1 MKQNADKTGINEK
14 AAGTDWK
21 AEEQRI
27 SEASDVA
34 TKARLNAAVP
44 TTSKYAD
51 DFASFGITLPKA
63 EMAGPKEADLS
74 PEGRKLR
81 AIQVQDSRSGLEA
94 RARLSINVTKL
105 GALETR
111 VLQDKTIAPATK
123 DGMLIEIRNR
133 TSEVRKDYEGELQK
147 SPEAFM
153 AAHVADL
160 RKYHRQYERG
170 RIVQTEYVQE
180 KKGEMLEALTAARM
194 CFISGETGTGKTEV
208 ARIVARSFSGKEELV
223 IRGYAGIG
231 STEIYGHMTLTDSAE
246 KRMANVREEIES
258 AERLYLER
266 FPNATRA
273 ELSDVVTGILKR
285 GGVTT
290 TEYVLGAVYQ
300 AAKEGRVVIID
311 EANYIPPE
319 LLASLNDIM
328 TKRTGE
334 QIHVQQDGVGPIT
347 VQEGFGIIFTGNVNP
362 PTGPTAN
369 RYVGRREF
377 DAAFTDRVP
386 LVQYGYLPQTIKGMP
401 SDYHPADKQLY
412 MVAVTTALLPA
423 SSGLDTLEKLESRYG
438 TLFLPGGDKGGLDA
452 LWRFSQFAAIT
463 QMAFSGEFKD
473 GDANAF
479 ASGASSAAYIPKVQ
493 LSNRGVMR
501 VIEQWRDDG
510 FRHELDYY
518 IARDIFGRA
527 TDPKD
532 KAYMYQQAQLSGFFR
547 TTGWDQNPDYSP
559 NALQKFSVEIPK
571 NEAAPREI
579 ISGREVVASI
589 FGDIPIRKVWPEG
602 AQTEVQE
609 EQNDQAE
616 FDSMVA
622 ALAGFDSE
630 FGAELSAISSTN
642 EIENTFE
649 YDPTGKNPAD
659 RQYETK

>member
-1 MKQNADKTGINEK
+1 MKQKADKTGTNEN

-44 TTSKYAD
+44 PTSKYAD
-51 DFASFGITLPKA
+51 AFARFGITLPKA

-123 DGMLIEIRNR
+123 DGMLTQIRNR
-133 TSEVRKDYEGELQK
+133 TSEARKDYEGELQK

-246 KRMANVREEIES
+246 KRMENARKQIDLAENV
-258 AERLYLER
+258 YLEKY
-266 FPNATRA
+266 PNATTQELA
-273 ELSDVVTGILKR
+273 EVARGVLQK

-290 TEYVLGAVYQ
+290 TEYILGAVYT

-311 EANYIPPE
+311 EANYIPSE

-328 TKRTGE
+328 TKRPGE
-334 QIHVQQDGVGPIT
+334 QINVQQDGVGPIT

-362 PTGPTAN
+362 PTGPTAK
-369 RYVGRREF
+369 RYIGRTDF

-386 LVQYGYLPQTIKGMP
+386 LVQYGYLPQPIRGRP
-401 SDYHPADKQLY
+401 SDYLPADKQLFT
-412 MVAVTTALLPA
+412 VAVTTALLPA
-423 SSGLDTLEKLESRYG
+423 ASGIDTLEKVESRYG

-452 LWRFSQFAAIT
+452 LWRFSQYASMT
-463 QMAFSGEFKD
+463 QRAFSGDFKD
-473 GDANAF
+473 GDAGAF
-479 ASGASSAAYIPKVQ
+479 QSGGNSVAYIPKVQ
-493 LSNRGVMR
+493 LSNRGLMR

-510 FRHELDYY
+510 FRYELDHY

-527 TDPKD
+527 ADPKD
-532 KAYMYQQAQLSGFFR
+532 RAYLYQQAQLSGFFR
-547 TTGWDQNPDYSP
+547 TAGWDQNPDYSP
-559 NALQKFSVEIPK
+559 NNLQKFSVTIPK
-571 NEAAPREI
+571 NDAVLREI
-579 ISGREVVASI
+579 VPAREVIASV
-589 FGDIPIRKVWPEG
+589 FGDIPMRTVWPDG
-602 AQTEVQE
+602 AETEVQQA
-609 EQNDQAE
+609 QNNMAQFAR
-616 FDSMVA
+616 MK
-622 ALAGFDSE
+622 
-630 FGAELSAISSTN
+630 AELTVFDADFGPELEAIVSTN
-642 EIENTFE
+642 RIENTFE
-649 YDPTGKNPAD
+649 YNPKGKKPAG